1 MINVWNPFNCL
12 ITFAW
17 SRAASLVYTASE
29 RDGLG
34 YRDSVQ
40 DLLGVIPNITE
51 EAGKR
56 LELMITG
63 QVSTGG
69 AMPVINKV
77 LHRPGHEVLPKEAEY
92 RSDDCMWLFNV
103 IPAYV
108 KETGDLAFYNKIL
121 PYADKG
127 EDSVFGHM
135 RRAVQFNL
143 DRTGKHGLPSG
154 LFADWNDCLRFGPD
168 GESAFVTLQL
178 RYALITYIEISEL
191 LKKAEEANWAKK
203 LLKDIDEKI
212 QNLIWDGEWFLRG
225 YSYNGLKIGSNECK
239 EGKIYLNTQA
249 WAVISGAATKQ
260 QAKKAMASL
269 KKHLATEYG
278 IALCNPPYTDADI
291 VIIRSALFN
300 KSMKENGSIFTHTQ
314 SWAVMAEAILGN
326 GSQAYE
332 YFRSYMPSAYNT
344 RAEIRQIEP
353 YVYNQSTHGKYSP
366 RFGNSRLP
374 WLSGSAT
381 WSYFT
386 ATQYILGLCP
396 EYEGITIDPCIPSK
410 WKHFKVSRRF
420 RNKTIVVMV
429 ENNFGV
435 EKGVK
440 KLILNGEE
448 IKGNFIPAN
457 LLREHNEVVVEMG

>member
-1 MINVWNPFNCL
+1 M
-12 ITFAW
+12 
-17 SRAASLVYTASE
+17 E

-77 LHRPGHEVLPKEAEY
+77 THKPGHEKLPEEEDY
-92 RSDDCMWLFNV
+92 RSDDCMWLFNA

-108 KETGDLAFYNKIL
+108 KETGDISFYDKVL

-135 RRAVQFNL
+135 KRAIEFNMNRKGIH
-143 DRTGKHGLPSG
+143 DLPSG
-154 LFADWNDCLRFGPD
+154 LFADWNDCLRFGSK
-168 GESAFVTLQL
+168 GESAFVALQL
-178 RYALITYIEISEL
+178 RYALVVYSEVSKL
-191 LKKAEEANWAKK
+191 IKKPEDAAWADK
-203 LLKDIDEKI
+203 LMQILDINI
-212 QNLIWDGEWFLRG
+212 QKNVWDGEWFLRG
-225 YSYNGLKIGSNECK
+225 YSYDGSKLGSNECK
-239 EGKIYLNTQA
+239 EGKIYISPQA
-249 WAVISGAATKQ
+249 WSVISGAACKE
-260 QAKKAMASL
+260 QAQKAMDST

-278 IALCNPPYTDADI
+278 IALCNPPYTDTDFN
-291 VIIRSALFN
+291 IIRAALFN

-314 SWAVMAEAILGN
+314 SWAVMAETMLGN
-326 GSQAYE
+326 GNQAYE
-332 YFRSYMPSAYNT
+332 YYRAYMPSAYNT

-366 RFGNSRLP
+366 RYGNSRLP

-386 ATQYILGLCP
+386 AIQYILGIRPDYTGLLV
-396 EYEGITIDPCIPSK
+396 DPCIPSG
-410 WKHFKVSRRF
+410 WKYFKVTRRF
-420 RNKTIVVMV
+420 RNKTIHFSV
-429 ENNFGV
+429 ENNDGV
-435 EKGVK
+435 QRGIK
-440 KLILNGEE
+440 KIIVNGKEISGNLIPET
-448 IKGNFIPAN
+448 
-457 LLREHNEVVVEMG
+457 LLKDYNEVVVEMG